1 MPWPPVADPALEVTL
16 RSAVGLKAIQILR
29 EQRPELVTG
38 AGTVLDPQMLA
49 AAEAAGSQFIV
60 TPGIT
65 RDLLQASVASPIPLL
80 PGISN
85 ASGIMEGYALGY
97 RRFKLFPA
105 EVSGGVAAIKALG
118 GPFGEVKFCPTGGV
132 GPANIKSYMALK
144 NVMCVGG
151 SWMLDPS
158 GSRTA
163 TGRGSKSARPRP
175 WPCWTEVQLIRW
187 CVLRLYGALGRR
199 TFFFAREKCR
209 PCRPHAAIGLVGCSA
224 GQRCAEGS
232 AGGQLGQAD
241 DQAAGYAPGASPARG
256 DANAGPEP
264 CALADHREQVVVAQ
278 QSRPPGPAGPGGQ

>member
-1 MPWPPVADPALEVTL
+1 VTL
-16 RSAVGLKAIQILR
+16 RSQFGLKAIQVLR

-38 AGTVLDPQMLA
+38 AGTVLDRHMLA

-65 RDLLQASVASPIPLL
+65 RDLLEASVASPIPLL

-85 ASGIMEGYALGY
+85 ASGIMEGYGLGY

-151 SWMLDPS
+151 SWMLDPEWIKN
-158 GSRTA
+158 GDWARIQECTA
-163 TGRGSKSARPRP
+163 
-175 WPCWTEVQLIRW
+175 E
-187 CVLRLYGALGRR
+187 
-199 TFFFAREKCR
+199 
-209 PCRPHAAIGLVGCSA
+209 
-224 GQRCAEGS
+224 
-232 AGGQLGQAD
+232 
-241 DQAAGYAPGASPARG
+241 
-256 DANAGPEP
+256 
-264 CALADHREQVVVAQ
+264 ALALLD
-278 QSRPPGPAGPGGQ
+278 